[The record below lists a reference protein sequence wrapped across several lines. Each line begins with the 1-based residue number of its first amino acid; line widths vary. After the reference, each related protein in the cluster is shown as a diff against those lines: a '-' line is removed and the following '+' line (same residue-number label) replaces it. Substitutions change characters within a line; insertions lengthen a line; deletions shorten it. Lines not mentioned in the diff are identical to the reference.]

1 MGIPWNG
8 TNGPL
13 TESRPKWYETATS
26 HRRLAAFD
34 DGVVLLP
41 QWGGATAGAGRA
53 QQAHLRTPQ
62 LPRHGQITGHMAG
75 QMGKV
80 VESRTLLTQ
89 IPIFWR
95 TIPTANRLHTC
106 PRASSRGA
114 RNIANSPSWCRA
126 SPDRLLKA
134 SYSVLRPTLLRQ
146 DANQGR
152 NGPWIKCTALSWPWT
167 IYG

>member
-53 QQAHLRTPQ
+53 QQARLRTPPITKAWANYRAHGRRDGQ
-62 LPRHGQITGHMAG
+62 SRRIPHIAYPDSHLLAHNSHCKPSPHLPSCQQSWGTEHRKQSFMVSSIARPLA
-75 QMGKV
+75 
-80 VESRTLLTQ
+80 ESIVFCAQAHLAKTQ
-89 IPIFWR
+89 I
-95 TIPTANRLHTC
+95 
-106 PRASSRGA
+106 
-114 RNIANSPSWCRA
+114 
-126 SPDRLLKA
+126 K
-134 SYSVLRPTLLRQ
+134 
-146 DANQGR
+146 DAMDPG
-152 NGPWIKCTALSWPWT
+152 
-167 IYG
+167 